1 MNNDVIRDINT
12 TLESAEN
19 LKAAGANEITLDLDS
34 YITILKRLA
43 KYENMKP
50 VGYLNSLGCR
60 DLNKGNDAVI
70 YCNND
75 EDMTPLYRHPNK

>member
-1 MNNDVIRDINT
+1 MNNDVIRNINT

-43 KYENMKP
+43 KYENMEP
-50 VGYLNSLGCR
+50 AGHFIVSGDGFI
-60 DLNKGNDAVI
+60 GEVFHEF
-70 YCNND
+70 NND
-75 EDMTPLYRHPNK
+75 PDVFNLYRHPNK